1 MSDEYYQKLKA
12 EIQTEKI
19 KNKQR
24 TEKKEIHYIE
34 DGPLIRSAY
43 SRRGQGLILAVSV
56 F

>member
-19 KNKQR
+19 KKQR

-34 DGPLIRSAY
+34 DGSLTRSTY
-43 SRRGQGLILAVSV
+43 SRRGIV
-56 F
+56 